1 MRYYSEKLSAE
12 RLKRCYEI
20 ASPRVRQYLDAEV
33 SHVLTKITDGDKIL
47 DLGCGYGRVLENL
60 YSKTSRVYGID
71 TSISSLTMAKNN
83 ISKFPKCGLFMMDAV
98 SSGFKDDIFDIV
110 FCIQNGISVF
120 NVDKLSLISES
131 IRVTRPGG
139 LVMFS
144 SYSAKFW
151 PYRLEWFEAQAKEG
165 LLGEI
170 DYEKT
175 CDGKIVCKD
184 GFKSTTVSADEF
196 RTLVKRLN
204 LKAEIIEVDE
214 SCLFCEIS
222 V

>member
-20 ASPRVRQYLDAEV
+20 ASPRVKQYLDAEV
-33 SHVLTKITDGDKIL
+33 SHVLAKINDGDRIL
-47 DLGCGYGRVLENL
+47 DLGCGYGRVFENL
-60 YSKTSRVYGID
+60 YSKTRRVYGID

-83 ISKFPKCGLFMMDAV
+83 ICKFSKCGLFMMDAV

-131 IRVTRPGG
+131 IRVTRPDG

-144 SYSAKFW
+144 SYSDRFW
-151 PYRLEWFEAQAKEG
+151 PHRLEWFEAQAKEG

-175 CDGKIVCKD
+175 GDGLIVCKD
-184 GFKSTTVSADEF
+184 CFRATTVSADEF
-196 RTLVKRLN
+196 RTLIKRLN
-204 LKAEIIEVDE
+204 LKAEIIEIDE
-214 SCLFCEIS
+214 SSLFCEIS

>member
-1 MRYYSEKLSAE
+1 
-12 RLKRCYEI
+12 
-20 ASPRVRQYLDAEV
+20 
-33 SHVLTKITDGDKIL
+33 
-47 DLGCGYGRVLENL
+47 
-60 YSKTSRVYGID
+60 
-71 TSISSLTMAKNN
+71 
-83 ISKFPKCGLFMMDAV
+83 MMDAV
-98 SSGFKDDIFDIV
+98 SSGLKDDIFDV
-110 FCIQNGISVF
+110 VLCIQNGISVF

-131 IRVTRPGG
+131 VRVTRPDG

-144 SYSAKFW
+144 TYSDKFW

-175 CDGKIVCKD
+175 GDGIIVCKD
-184 GFKSTTVSADEF
+184 GFKATTVSADEF
-196 RTLVKRLN
+196 RTLIKRLN

-214 SCLFCEIS
+214 SSLFCEIS